1 MLPGVWE
8 AKGGWRFRY
17 PWLAAV
23 VVVVGV
29 GIGAARLA
37 MTRTKCVL
45 RNWMSFVC
53 DIGQRRGSPASNSF
67 ETLGDVL

>member
-8 AKGGWRFRY
+8 ATGGWRFRC
-17 PWLAAV
+17 PWLA
-23 VVVVGV
+23 VVVGSGV
-29 GIGAARLA
+29 GAARLVR
-37 MTRTKCVL
+37 TRTKCVL